1 MLALTIVQLA
11 DAVKPDFESGTDGT
25 VAQMRLQCLST
36 HTVDG
41 HDAVAKEIK
50 DVSTCRGGALP

>member
-11 DAVKPDFESGTDGT
+11 DAVKPDVESTTDGT

-41 HDAVAKEIK
+41 QDAMAKEIK